1 MRRRVLLRS
10 MMAGVSFA
18 TGSGVVSPHLAR
30 AQGSRTLRFVPASD
44 VAILDPTFSP
54 GIASR
59 NHGLVVFDT
68 LYGVDENFSV
78 QPQMVEGHVVENGG
92 LTWTMRLREGLVFH
106 DGQPVRARDVIASLR
121 RWAARDAFGGSLF
134 EIVDDISGPDDRTIR
149 WRLKAP
155 FPKLPLALGKVGS
168 IVAFIMPERL
178 AETPPAAQVKEIV
191 GSGPFRFQAD
201 EHVPGSRLVYTRFAE
216 YRPRTSGAPS
226 LLAGPKIVNFDR
238 VEWQVIPDPSTAA
251 AALQRGEVDWVEQPL
266 IDMLPTLRSRQPL
279 SVGELDPLGNACM
292 LRFNQLLPPFDNVAV
307 RRAVM
312 SALSQDMFMEAVAGD
327 DRALW
332 RDGTGY
338 FSPGSAMASAE
349 GMSALTGPRDLAA
362 ARQAIVAAGYKGEPI
377 LMLGT
382 NDLPAIGRLGDVA
395 ADLLKRLGF
404 NVDYVVLDWGAM
416 LLRMANRNPIDNG
429 GWNAF
434 CVYVPGVT
442 QIDPSAH
449 NFLRAQGD
457 RAIAGWP
464 RDPKLEALRDAWF
477 RADAVEE
484 QARIGVAIQKEAF
497 ESVPYVPLGTFYQPT
512 AYRKDLMGMLKGL
525 PLFWN
530 IRRA

>member
-1 MRRRVLLRS
+1 
-10 MMAGVSFA
+10 MMASLGLA
-18 TGSGVVSPHLAR
+18 AGSRLVSPHVAR
-30 AQGSRTLRFVPASD
+30 AQGAQTLRFVPASD
-44 VAILDPTFSP
+44 VAIPDPTFSP

-59 NHGLVVFDT
+59 NHGLLVFDT
-68 LYGVDENFSV
+68 LYGVDAAFAV
-78 QPQMVEGHVVENGG
+78 QPQMVEGHLVDDDG

-149 WRLKAP
+149 WRLKSP

-178 AETPPAAQVKEIV
+178 ALAPSAVQIKEIV
-191 GSGPFRFQAD
+191 GSGPFRFKAD
-201 EHVPGSRLVYTRFAE
+201 EHVPGSRLVYTRFAD
-216 YRPRTSGAPS
+216 YRPRASGVPS
-226 LLAGPKIVNFDR
+226 LMAGPKIVNFDR

-266 IDMLPTLRSRQPL
+266 IDMLPTLRARQTL
-279 SVGELDPLGNACM
+279 TVDSLDPLGNACL

-312 SALSQDMFMEAVAGD
+312 SAVSQDTFMEAVAGD

-349 GMSALTGPRDLAA
+349 GMAALTGPRDLAA
-362 ARQAIVAAGYKGEPI
+362 ARQAIAAAGAKGERI

-395 ADLLKRLGF
+395 ADLLKQLGF
-404 NVDYVVLDWGAM
+404 DVDYVVMDWGAM
-416 LLRMANRNPIDNG
+416 LLRMANRNPIDKG

-434 CVYVPGVT
+434 CVHVPGVT
-442 QIDPSAH
+442 QTDPSAH
-449 NFLRAQGD
+449 NFLRAQGE

-484 QARIGVAIQKEAF
+484 QARIGAKMQHEAF
-497 ESVPYVPLGTFYQPT
+497 DSVPYVPLGTFYQPT
-512 AYRKDLMGMLKGL
+512 AYRKDLTGMLKGL

-530 IRRA
+530 VRRA